1 LNAFYS
7 LYANEEKKL
16 QVAIFNG
23 EIGPAA
29 ENTTTSSNEET
40 NELMKMLYANGVH
53 STTNIDTSDAKAEN
67 IVEPIEH
74 ILTYEEMF

>member
-1 LNAFYS
+1 M
-7 LYANEEKKL
+7 
-16 QVAIFNG
+16 AIFNG
-23 EIGPAA
+23 EIGPVT
-29 ENTTTSSNEET
+29 ENTTSSNEET

-53 STTNIDTSDAKAEN
+53 STTNIDTSDAKPEN